1 MNLNVENLVRSGV
14 LLVVGLPITLGVTAS
29 AFRNDTSAVDTAV
42 SDAKAELVDVCLDYA
57 ISKPDSRLERNAKDT
72 IDKVVGADGADY
84 KALCNWVL

>member
-57 ISKPDSRLERNAKDT
+57 ISKSDSRLERNAKDT